1 MRAAGLQERVH
12 AGDQPLAGEVRGGDL
27 SQVLD
32 IEQRELQVAVPGQ
45 LLDLRGAQRGDPVQA
60 LGPASSR
67 SRAAVSIPRS
77 PASTTLVIP
86 NRSLT
91 LVTWLAT
98 VVGSPVFPANT
109 SIATGM
115 PSGR

>member
-1 MRAAGLQERVH
+1 M
-12 AGDQPLAGEVRGGDL
+12 
-27 SQVLD
+27 
-32 IEQRELQVAVPGQ
+32 
-45 LLDLRGAQRGDPVQA
+45 
-60 LGPASSR
+60 
-67 SRAAVSIPRS
+67 PRS
-77 PASTTLVIP
+77 PTSTTLVIP

-115 PSGR
+115 PSVLVSSP